1 MQSAFIEQ
9 EKTELGAKKEELE
22 SVDRPLED
30 RQQPSVKKKR
40 SKLKKMK
47 ELEIQLRANL
57 GLAETKIRSE

>member
-1 MQSAFIEQ
+1 MQIAFIEQ

-57 GLAETKIRSE
+57 GLAATKIRSE

>member
-1 MQSAFIEQ
+1 MQIAFIEQ
-9 EKTELGAKKEELE
+9 DKTELGAKKEELE

>member
-1 MQSAFIEQ
+1 MV
-9 EKTELGAKKEELE
+9 LE

>member
-1 MQSAFIEQ
+1 MQIAFIEQ

-22 SVDRPLED
+22 SADPPLED

-57 GLAETKIRSE
+57 DKGKEDSV